1 MSGTVWEPGRQ
12 MGTQEGATD
21 EPSDLADAMHEP
33 NQFYDQQEAAADS
46 QDGSVDRLQGALAQV
61 RQTLGEARASADRA
75 VVDRLIADV
84 EALVS
89 IVEGAGTSNQPE
101 SPAATMPADLE
112 Q

>member
-1 MSGTVWEPGRQ
+1 MSGTVWEPGRR

-21 EPSDLADAMHEP
+21 APSDLADATHEP

-46 QDGSVDRLQGALAQV
+46 QGDPAARLQGALARV

-84 EALVS
+84 EALVAL
-89 IVEGAGTSNQPE
+89 VEGGGSSVQSASL
-101 SPAATMPADLE
+101 AATAPADLE